1 MHVPSYNVCKEKLS
15 HLRSTVN
22 SSCGRSLIT
31 VGIVIATSI
40 TVQSAATDQGTQP
53 QQQSL
58 TRLHRRLQRLQDERI
73 QLEGVLAHERS
84 LLAQQR
90 SDNAQLR
97 SRLAAHSAPHAEDAE
112 LILSQTG
119 YTNVHMGV
127 TTQQHEEGGRAQA
140 RQQHSPSYARDHSHA
155 ADPAS
160 LHASQQQ
167 QCANSSSIIPSGQQ
181 LENHLLQLQAELA
194 LIESERSALHVN
206 LAAQQAQHDS
216 ERAALHAAF
225 AAERQENLHV
235 RQQLDVLSH
244 GRLNDSSWHAHAVQL
259 QAQHADVVLELHA
272 AQEQCKA
279 CCTQVQVHFKHKCGC
294 L

>member
-1 MHVPSYNVCKEKLS
+1 M
-15 HLRSTVN
+15 
-22 SSCGRSLIT
+22 
-31 VGIVIATSI
+31 
-40 TVQSAATDQGTQP
+40 QSAASDQGTQL

-97 SRLAAHSAPHAEDAE
+97 SRLAAHSSLQAQNAETH
-112 LILSQTG
+112 LLHTS

-127 TTQQHEEGGRAQA
+127 TTQQHEEGGHAQA
-140 RQQHSPSYARDHSHA
+140 RQQRSPSIARDHFHP
-155 ADPAS
+155 ADPDG
-160 LHASQQQ
+160 LHNSQQQ
-167 QCANSSSIIPSGQQ
+167 QQHATSNSIIPSDQQ

-194 LIESERSALHVN
+194 LIESERTALHVN

-225 AAERQENLHV
+225 AAEREENLHV

-244 GRLNDSSWHAHAVQL
+244 GRLNDSGWHAHAVQL
-259 QAQHADVVLELHA
+259 QAQHADVALELHA

-279 CCTQVQVHFKHKCGC
+279 CCKQVQVHASTVIIPVTVLSACMNRVLLVCVGGQKMLANMASCGSVQ
-294 L
+294 LNSF